1 MESYKTIHHRSKF
14 EFEDRKSVFIGEA
27 LPVTDESEA
36 ISFLESVKKR
46 YPDARHHVYAYV
58 IRDNSIMRFSDDGE
72 PQGTAGI
79 PILDIIRKRG
89 LTDIAVVVTRYF
101 GGTLL
106 GTGGLVRAY
115 SASAQGAIEEA
126 QIITYDL
133 YTEVSMSASYSDFQ
147 KLSTLFADFE
157 FRTEDTIFGA
167 DVEILG
173 RVLSKNVGAFERK
186 LIEITSG
193 RAKIDILG
201 ENFDY

>member
-27 LPVTDESEA
+27 LPVKNESEA
-36 ISFLESVKKR
+36 LAFLESVKKY

-58 IRDNSIMRFSDDGE
+58 VRDNAIMRFSDDGE

-115 SASAQGAIEEA
+115 STSALGAIEEA
-126 QIITYDL
+126 SVITYDL
-133 YTEVSMSASYSDFQ
+133 YTDVSMSVSYSDYQ
-147 KLSTLFADFE
+147 KITVLLSDFE
-157 FRTEDTIFGA
+157 FRAEDTSFGA
-167 DVEILG
+167 EVEILG
-173 RVLSKNVGAFERK
+173 RVLSKNIDQFGER
-186 LIEITSG
+186 LTEITSG
-193 RAKIDILG
+193 RAKLDILG
-201 ENFDY
+201 EKFDY